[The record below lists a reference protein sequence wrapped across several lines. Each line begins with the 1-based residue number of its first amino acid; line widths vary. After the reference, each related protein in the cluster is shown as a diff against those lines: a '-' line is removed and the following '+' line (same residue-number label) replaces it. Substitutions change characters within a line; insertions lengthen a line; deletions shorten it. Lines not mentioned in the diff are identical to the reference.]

1 MELLEGRKNFMIIDI
16 FLPLSLIFIMFTL
29 GLGLTLNDFI
39 NLVHTPKAFFVGIM
53 NQMFLLPL
61 VAFIIISL
69 MGITKEIAVGMMILA
84 SCPGGVTSNIITK
97 LAKGDTALSI
107 SYTAVIS
114 ILTIVSLPMITGFSM
129 KYFMGADAPPLNL
142 LSLGFTMFLITAL
155 PVGIGLSVRS
165 KYRTFADSF
174 EATATKISIILFII
188 IILGA
193 LASEWN
199 TFINNLLKL
208 GPAII
213 LLMVVMITIG
223 YKSSNWFKMN
233 NRQAVTVAIESG
245 IQNGTV
251 GITIGNLI
259 INPETGLSILS
270 IPSGVYGILMY
281 FICLPFV
288 FWYIKTKHK

>member
-1 MELLEGRKNFMIIDI
+1 MIIDI

-29 GLGLTLNDFI
+29 GLGLTSNDFI
-39 NLVHTPKAFFVGIM
+39 NLLHKPKPFFIGIM
-53 NQMFLLPL
+53 NQMIILPF

-69 MGITKEIAVGMMILA
+69 MGIKKEIAVGMMILA
-84 SCPGGVTSNIITK
+84 SCPGGVTSNIITR

-114 ILTIVSLPMITGFSM
+114 LLTIFTLPIITGMSM
-129 KYFMGADAPPLNL
+129 KYFMGAEAPSINL
-142 LSLGFTMFLITAL
+142 LSLGITMFLVTAI
-155 PVGIGLSVRS
+155 PVGVGLLVRS
-165 KYRTFADSF
+165 KNKNFADTF
-174 EATATKISIILFII
+174 EITATKISTILFII
-188 IILGA
+188 IIIGA
-193 LASEWN
+193 LASEWE
-199 TFINNLLKL
+199 TFINNLFHI

-213 LLMVVMITIG
+213 LLIAAMLIIG
-223 YKSSNWFKMN
+223 YKTSNWFKMN
-233 NRQAVTVAIESG
+233 NQQSVTVAIESG

-259 INPETGLSILS
+259 INPEIGLSILS

-288 FWYIKTKHK
+288 FWYIKRINK

>member
-1 MELLEGRKNFMIIDI
+1 MIIDI

-29 GLGLTLNDFI
+29 GLGLTSNDFI
-39 NLVHTPKAFFVGIM
+39 NLIYNPKAFFVGLM
-53 NQMFLLPL
+53 NQVVILPL
-61 VAFIIISL
+61 VAFMIISL

-84 SCPGGVTSNIITK
+84 SCPGGVTSNIITR

-114 ILTIVSLPMITGFSM
+114 LLTIITLPIITGMSM
-129 KYFMGADAPPLNL
+129 KHFMGAEAPTINL
-142 LSLGFTMFLITAL
+142 LSLGFTMFLVTAI
-155 PVGIGLSVRS
+155 PVGIGLLVRYKS
-165 KYRTFADSF
+165 KNFANSF
-174 EATATKISIILFII
+174 EVTATKISTILFII

-193 LASEWN
+193 LASEWQ
-199 TFINNLLKL
+199 TFIDNLFQI

-213 LLMVVMITIG
+213 LLIVAMLIIG

-233 NRQAVTVAIESG
+233 NQQSVTVAIESG

-259 INPETGLSILS
+259 INPKTGLSILS

-288 FWYIKTKHK
+288 FWYIKRMNK

>member
-1 MELLEGRKNFMIIDI
+1 MIIDI
-16 FLPLSLIFIMFTL
+16 FLPLSLVFIMFTL
-29 GLGLTLNDFI
+29 GLGLTPNDFV
-39 NLVHTPKAFFVGIM
+39 NLLRKPKAFFVGII
-53 NQMFLLPL
+53 NQMILLPIT
-61 VAFIIISL
+61 AFIIVSL

-84 SCPGGVTSNIITK
+84 SCPGGVTSNMITK

-114 ILTIVSLPMITGFSM
+114 VLTIITLPIITGFSM
-129 KYFMGADAPPLNL
+129 GHFMGAEAPPMNL
-142 LSLGFTMFLITAL
+142 VSLGLTMFLITAL
-155 PVGIGLSVRS
+155 PVGIGLIVRS
-165 KYRTFADSF
+165 KNRNFADSF
-174 EATATKISIILFII
+174 EITATKISTILFII
-188 IILGA
+188 IIIGA
-193 LASEWN
+193 LLSEWN
-199 TFINNLLKL
+199 TFINNLTAL

-223 YKSSNWFKMN
+223 YNSSNWLKMN
-233 NRQAVTVAIESG
+233 GPQSVTVAIESG
-245 IQNGTV
+245 IQNATV

-288 FWYIKTKHK
+288 FWYLKNQ

>member
-1 MELLEGRKNFMIIDI
+1 MIIDI
-16 FLPLSLIFIMFTL
+16 FLPLSLVFIMFTL
-29 GLGLTLNDFI
+29 GLGLTPNDFV
-39 NLVHTPKAFFVGIM
+39 NLLRKPKAFFVGII
-53 NQMFLLPL
+53 NQMILLPIT
-61 VAFIIISL
+61 AFIIVSL

-84 SCPGGVTSNIITK
+84 SCPGGVTSNMITK

-114 ILTIVSLPMITGFSM
+114 VLTIITLPIITGFSM
-129 KYFMGADAPPLNL
+129 DHFMGAEAPPMNL
-142 LSLGFTMFLITAL
+142 VSLGLTMFLITAL
-155 PVGIGLSVRS
+155 PVGIGLIVRS
-165 KYRTFADSF
+165 KNRNFADSF
-174 EATATKISIILFII
+174 EITATKISTILFII
-188 IILGA
+188 IIIGA
-193 LASEWN
+193 LFSEWN
-199 TFINNLLKL
+199 TFINNLTAL

-223 YKSSNWFKMN
+223 YNSSNWLKMN
-233 NRQAVTVAIESG
+233 GPQAVTVAIESG
-245 IQNGTV
+245 IQNATV

-288 FWYIKTKHK
+288 FWYLKNQ